1 MVNPSLAQRAERL
14 VVVAVLLE
22 GSGLHAHL
30 YHQAKAIVAHAQVGE
45 TVEAEGVLE
54 RWRQIDPQLTQ
65 LLAH

>member
-22 GSGLHAHL
+22 GSGL
-30 YHQAKAIVAHAQVGE
+30 QAKAIVAHAQVGE